1 MEPLTIISFAL
12 SLLALAASITTYRAV
27 SRNRHHQDT

>member
-12 SLLALAASITTYRAV
+12 SLVALAASIMAYRAV
-27 SRNRHHQDT
+27 SRIAQDQDN